1 MYFSFSKVFVFPL
14 LMAVK
19 YFSREENIPS
29 LLQYRNVSVFAVY
42 LQLSGLGC
50 EGIMNDLSRVKT

>member
-1 MYFSFSKVFVFPL
+1 MYFSFSVFVFPL

-29 LLQYRNVSVFAVY
+29 LFQYQNISVFAIY
-42 LQLSGLGC
+42 LQVSGLGC
-50 EGIMNDLSRVKT
+50 EGMSELSRMKT